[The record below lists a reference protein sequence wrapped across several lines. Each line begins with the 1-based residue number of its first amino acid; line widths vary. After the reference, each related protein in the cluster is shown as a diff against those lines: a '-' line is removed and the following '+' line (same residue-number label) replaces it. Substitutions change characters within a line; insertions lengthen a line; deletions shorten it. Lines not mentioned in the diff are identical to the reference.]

1 MLREQL
7 QQVLEPVVTGLGYEL
22 WALEYGPRPGG
33 SVLRVYID
41 RHLDAG
47 HVLPQGQSA
56 ITVEDCAR
64 ASRAVSEALETLDP
78 IPGNYTLEVSSPGLD
93 RVLCKPEHFERYTGE
108 NVKLEMKELVAGKR
122 RFSGRL
128 IRTDAGAITVD
139 IGGSSVQ
146 LAIEGIHKARLAP
159 EY

>member
-33 SVLRVYID
+33 SLLRVYID
-41 RHLDAG
+41 RHPDAG
-47 HVLPQGQSA
+47 RALPQGQPA
-56 ITVEDCAR
+56 ITVDDCAR
-64 ASRAVSEALETLDP
+64 VSHAVSETLEALDP
-78 IPGNYTLEVSSPGLD
+78 IPEHYTLEVSSPGLD

-122 RFSGRL
+122 RFAGRL
-128 IRTDAGAITVD
+128 IQADAAVVTVD
-139 IGGSSVQ
+139 IEGQSVRLPIQ
-146 LAIEGIHKARLAP
+146 GIHKARLAP